1 MNFDT
6 PPNRIGT
13 HSVKWDGMED
23 RYGVSPQDGLSMWVA
38 DMDFQAPPCVL
49 ERLRDLTDQ
58 GLFGYYDN
66 NQPYLEAIQWWMQNR
81 HGWSIEPDWVF
92 TTTGVVNGVGMCLDV
107 YTAPGDGIVLFTPV
121 YHAFARIIEAAGRKV
136 VECEM
141 PEDNGRYQMDF
152 TAWDAQMT
160 GSETMLILCSPH
172 NPGGA
177 VWTHAELLGIADF
190 AQRHNL
196 VIVSDEIHQDLVF
209 AGHKHIPF
217 ATVDSSILDRTV
229 ILNAPS
235 KTFNIAGLHNG
246 NVIIP
251 DPDLRARFAERI
263 GGIYIASNTF
273 GTAGTEAAYS
283 PDGAAW
289 VDALM
294 EYLAGNKAVF
304 DAAIADIPGLRSMPL
319 QSTYLSWVDFAGTG
333 MDRAEFTRRVE
344 QEAKIA
350 ANHGP
355 TFGKGGESW
364 LRFNIGTQRS
374 RIEEAGDRLRRAFAD
389 LQ

>member
-1 MNFDT
+1 MRLLFTGGGGAGNEAIH
-6 PPNRIGT
+6 RLL
-13 HSVKWDGMED
+13 KD
-23 RYGVSPQDGLSMWVA
+23 RYDLHFADACASAFSPTLP
-38 DMDFQAPPCVL
+38 MDKCHEIPLA
-49 ERLRDLTDQ
+49 RD
-58 GLFGYYDN
+58 
-66 NQPYLEAIQWWMQNR
+66 P
-81 HGWSIEPDWVF
+81 
-92 TTTGVVNGVGMCLDV
+92 
-107 YTAPGDGIVLFTPV
+107 
-121 YHAFARIIEAAGRKV
+121 
-136 VECEM
+136 
-141 PEDNGRYQMDF
+141 
-152 TAWDAQMT
+152 
-160 GSETMLILCSPH
+160 
-172 NPGGA
+172 
-177 VWTHAELLGIADF
+177 
-190 AQRHNL
+190 
-196 VIVSDEIHQDLVF
+196 
-209 AGHKHIPF
+209 
-217 ATVDSSILDRTV
+217 
-229 ILNAPS
+229 
-235 KTFNIAGLHNG
+235 
-246 NVIIP
+246 
-251 DPDLRARFAERI
+251 RFAERI

-319 QSTYLSWVDFAGTG
+319 QSTYLSWVDFVGTG

-374 RIEEAGDRLRRAFAD
+374 RIEEASDRLRRAFAD